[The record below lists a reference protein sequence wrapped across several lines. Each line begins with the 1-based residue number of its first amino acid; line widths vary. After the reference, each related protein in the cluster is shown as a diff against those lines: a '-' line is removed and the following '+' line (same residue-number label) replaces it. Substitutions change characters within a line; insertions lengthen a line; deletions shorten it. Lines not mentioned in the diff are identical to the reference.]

1 MIRSL
6 HYTHSIGCVITLH
19 YNVVMWQ
26 YNEWVGKKT
35 NYDDLIQPPYQVS
48 AFLSG
53 MSFSALRII
62 CDV

>member
-6 HYTHSIGCVITLH
+6 HYTHSIACHYIVVI
-19 YNVVMWQ
+19 VMWQ